1 MDGNSGYNWIQ
12 DELLGLVPTPRPLTS
27 RFILNDRCY
36 ASKLRFQSIKLTQM
50 AIFPTRVVALPDG
63 STAFSFTM
71 FQGPDMP
78 DELFESQHESL
89 KREFTN
95 IQAAFAA

>member
-1 MDGNSGYNWIQ
+1 
-12 DELLGLVPTPRPLTS
+12 
-27 RFILNDRCY
+27 
-36 ASKLRFQSIKLTQM
+36 
-50 AIFPTRVVALPDG
+50 VALPDG

-78 DELFESQHESL
+78 DQLFESQHESL